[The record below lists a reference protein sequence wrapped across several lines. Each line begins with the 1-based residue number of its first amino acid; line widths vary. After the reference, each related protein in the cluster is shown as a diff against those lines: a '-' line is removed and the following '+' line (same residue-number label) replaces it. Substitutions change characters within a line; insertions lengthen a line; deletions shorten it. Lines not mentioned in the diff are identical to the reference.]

1 VCKNKN
7 AKAFGDFASPRYKV
21 DLSPCY
27 LSYISRYYIICIL
40 FIYRKWFNHRL
51 RIWRSLVFGNSH
63 GSLPWH
69 TLVNI
74 VEFSLCRIFDMV
86 HCRNTVHVYSRWESV
101 YDPVQYIYGEK
112 HLRGQ
117 QSLYKRKRT
126 LPRGWWVSSMR
137 LKARGLAQHGTPHGW
152 LEESELACVI
162 LFVMDGLF
170 RLSWQEL
177 PSYELKEFPAAVI

>member
-1 VCKNKN
+1 MCKNKS
-7 AKAFGDFASPRYKV
+7 AKAYGDFASPRYNV

-27 LSYISRYYIICIL
+27 LSYASRYYIICIL
-40 FIYRKWFNHRL
+40 LMFRKWFNHRL
-51 RIWRSLVFGNSH
+51 RIRRSLVCGNSH

-101 YDPVQYIYGEK
+101 YDTVQYIYGEK

-126 LPRGWWVSSMR
+126 LPRGWWISSMR
-137 LKARGLAQHGTPHGW
+137 PKAIEGWPSTAPRLAGW
-152 LEESELACVI
+152 RRVTRQVWFCLWWTGRAGCP
-162 LFVMDGLF
+162 D
-170 RLSWQEL
+170 RRC
-177 PSYELKEFPAAVI
+177 PAEA